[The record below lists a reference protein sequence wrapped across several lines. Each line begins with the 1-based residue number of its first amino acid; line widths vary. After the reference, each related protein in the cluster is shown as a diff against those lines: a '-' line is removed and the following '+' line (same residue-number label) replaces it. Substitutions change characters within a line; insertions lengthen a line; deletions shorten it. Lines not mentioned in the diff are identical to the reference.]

1 MAVANR
7 RDPVADLVERISAL
21 KPRGRRALVAIA
33 GAPASGKSTMASQ
46 LARVLNAG
54 AGGAV
59 VVPMDGFHLDNQIL
73 TARGLLPRKGAPETF
88 DAHGFIACIRRL
100 TAEPE
105 VIVPVFDR
113 TRDIAIAGAQAVG
126 PEDRICLVEGNYL
139 LFDEDPWRALTPL
152 WDLRIRIDVP
162 VAELERRLVRRWL
175 NHGLDDAAARAR
187 AGGND
192 IPNAHRVAGAALPAD
207 VTVKGN

>member
-1 MAVANR
+1 
-7 RDPVADLVERISAL
+7 
-21 KPRGRRALVAIA
+21 
-33 GAPASGKSTMASQ
+33 MASE

-54 AGGAV
+54 TGGAV
-59 VVPMDGFHLDNQIL
+59 VVPMDGFHLDNRIL

-100 TAEPE
+100 TLEPE

-113 TRDIAIAGAQAVG
+113 SRDIAIAGAQTVG

-139 LFDEDPWRALTPL
+139 LFDEDPWRELAPL
-152 WDLRIRIDVP
+152 WDLRVRIDVP
-162 VAELERRLVRRWL
+162 VDELERRLVRRWL
-175 NHGLDDAAARAR
+175 DHGLDEAAARSR

-192 IPNAHRVAGAALPAD
+192 IPNAHRVASAALPAD
-207 VTVKGN
+207 VIVKGM